1 MLHTIRVERVN
12 QSLKILKKRILLD
25 LLFIR
30 IKKLRQIL
38 GLNIFS

>member
-1 MLHTIRVERVN
+1 MPHTIRVERVN
-12 QSLKILKKRILLD
+12 QSLRILKKRILLD
-25 LLFIR
+25 LSFIR

>member
-12 QSLKILKKRILLD
+12 QSLEILKKRILLD
-25 LLFIR
+25 LSFIR
-30 IKKLRQIL
+30 IKKLQQIL

>member
-1 MLHTIRVERVN
+1 MPHTIRVERVN
-12 QSLKILKKRILLD
+12 QSLKILKKRTLLD
-25 LLFIR
+25 LSFIR

>member
-1 MLHTIRVERVN
+1 MPHTIRVERVN

-25 LLFIR
+25 LSFIR
-30 IKKLRQIL
+30 IKKLQQIL